1 MAAENSNLPKLGVIV
16 FDIEKTGKWLVE
28 DDPVFAIGI
37 ATASIEETKI
47 DGVKSFSAAL
57 DLRKPQDL
65 SWAQFWDNQGYEE
78 DCWNFF
84 WSNHPNILDKLQ
96 DPNQIHLVSTR
107 RQLVSWVNAVLK
119 TCEEMYQDTI
129 IVTDTITFDTVF
141 LGSELLKFG
150 FQPLNHTREGKYRT
164 GGGVEVDSFISG
176 IFGQLSWSELKEKTD
191 EHLTPIFGN
200 VVEHDHHP
208 ENDAKSILL
217 KYLSAVIYRKTISI
231 Q

>member
-1 MAAENSNLPKLGVIV
+1 MAAINSKPKLGVITI
-16 FDIEKTGKWLVE
+16 DIEKTGKWFVD

-37 ATASIEETKI
+37 ATASIDETRI
-47 DGVKSFSAAL
+47 EGVKSFSAAL
-57 DLRKPQDL
+57 NLRKPQDL
-65 SWAQFWDNQGYEE
+65 SWAQFWKDQEYEE

-84 WSNHPNILDKLQ
+84 WSNHSNILDKLQ
-96 DPNQIHLVSTR
+96 DPNHIQLVSTR
-107 RQLVSWVNAVLK
+107 RQLVAWFNAILK
-119 TCEEMYQDTI
+119 MCEEMYEDTI
-129 IVTDTITFDTVF
+129 ILTDTTTFDTVV
-141 LGSELLKFG
+141 LGFELLKFG

-176 IFGQLSWSELKEKTD
+176 IFGLLDWRAMKAKTD

-208 ENDAKSILL
+208 ENDAKSILV
-217 KYLSAVIYRKTISI
+217 KYLSAVIYRKSI